1 MRKFLT
7 LFAAIFTLCATST
20 GTMAAYSMKITASF
34 PKGSAGE
41 KPDASYPTTTK
52 TSPCDNFTRTS
63 TSSTTTT
70 ATTTTTAPP
79 TFDAVK
85 FDITFDATN
94 SKKVVD
100 RDVYLFLFNP
110 EGVMLPKFFIMKKNN
125 LGSTFSIVPRNN
137 VSAISK
143 NSDIYLPRA
152 ENLNTS
158 GAVTTTLLGD
168 SISLQAANSGIWQL
182 VGIIADSTSAKLNFD
197 DPRTW
202 EAWDVATIILRKP
215 WNGDFNQICE

>member
-1 MRKFLT
+1 MHKKILLFICNLVLILT
-7 LFAAIFTLCATST
+7 VT
-20 GTMAAYSMKITASF
+20 GVEAAYSIKVTATF
-34 PKGSAGE
+34 PKGTAGE
-41 KPDASYPTTTK
+41 KPHASYATTTK
-52 TSPCDNFTRTS
+52 TSPCDNYSRTTATS
-63 TSSTTTT
+63 TSTT
-70 ATTTTTAPP
+70 TTTTTALA

-94 SKKVVD
+94 SKKEVD

-110 EGVMLPKFFIMKKNN
+110 EGVMIPKFFIMKKNN
-125 LGSTFSIVPRNN
+125 LGSTFSILPRYD
-137 VSAISK
+137 VSSLSK
-143 NSDIYLPRA
+143 TDDIYLPRA

-182 VGIIADSTSAKLNFD
+182 VGIIADSTSAKLDFD

-215 WNGDFNQICE
+215 WNGNAYRLCE

>member
-1 MRKFLT
+1 MRNT
-7 LFAAIFTLCATST
+7 LFLLVCCVLLAGAPT
-20 GTMAAYSMKITASF
+20 GASAAYTIKVTASF

-41 KPDASYPTTTK
+41 KPDVRYPTTTK
-52 TSPCDNFTRTS
+52 TSPCDNYTS
-63 TSSTTTT
+63 TT
-70 ATTTTTAPP
+70 ATSATTTAPV
-79 TFDAVK
+79 FDAVK

-94 SKKVVD
+94 SSKIVD

-110 EGVMLPKFFIMKKNN
+110 EGVMLPKFFVMKKNN
-125 LGSTFSIVPRNN
+125 LGSTFSIQTRND

-143 NSDIYLPRA
+143 IGDIYLPRA

-182 VGIIADSTSAKLNFD
+182 VGIIADSISPRLNFD

-215 WNGDFNQICE
+215 WNGLANQICE

>member
-1 MRKFLT
+1 MRNIL
-7 LFAAIFTLCATST
+7 LLPLCCALLAGAPT
-20 GTMAAYSMKITASF
+20 GASAAYTIKVTASF

-41 KPDASYPTTTK
+41 KPDARYPTTTK
-52 TSPCDNFTRTS
+52 TSPCDNYTSAAATS
-63 TSSTTTT
+63 TS
-70 ATTTTTAPP
+70 TAPP
-79 TFDAVK
+79 TFDAAK

-94 SKKVVD
+94 SKKIVD

-110 EGVMLPKFFIMKKNN
+110 EGVMLPKFFVMKKNN
-125 LGSTFSIVPRNN
+125 LGSTFSILTRND

-143 NSDIYLPRA
+143 VGDIYLPRA

-182 VGIIADSTSAKLNFD
+182 VGIIADSTSPKLDFD

-202 EAWDVATIILRKP
+202 EAWDVATVILRKP
-215 WNGDFNQICE
+215 WNGFANQVCE